1 MEARK
6 FLVSE
11 NFELGFFCKLFV
23 PSKFLVLAK
32 FYLVVG
38 NSKIIKKMFFEV
50 CGLGKLKRTTRLSVF
65 TE

>member
-1 MEARK
+1 MFCDRITEKVYGMEARK

-38 NSKIIKKMFFEV
+38 NSKII
-50 CGLGKLKRTTRLSVF
+50 
-65 TE
+65 